1 MENIQEKEAYTI
13 PENDKHHPSK
23 LKRKRKFPFSKAIF
37 FESLKS
43 NWKNILGVGGA
54 NAILMIIIVGIL
66 STLNINATS
75 DALSGLFD
83 SAGTESTVKSG
94 AISYYQAYD
103 TLSSGYDTLGESL
116 DTLKKAVSQAVSSVN
131 DSTTKTSMDALR
143 TAYNLSYR
151 LASGDE
157 AAKKKA
163 ALSTATELGVTTV
176 NSSSSSDSE
185 KAVSI
190 RTLKAYLAVYSEDTS
205 KAHETI
211 MKEIMPGVLGDTLE
225 EQFKLSK
232 EDKAACVSIVEKA
245 INDYYVSG
253 TETKSLDMISYEGAF
268 SLGKILVSYEGDE
281 TYKVAFENMEN
292 GYREDTSKFISN
304 LDYRNTVICQSVE
317 TLFFD
322 TLEDSAYYAY
332 LPSFTVDYQTSELGW
347 PLSFVETGEKDNNGN
362 PIVLRVEVKSYMP
375 ESFVEINGGLGTPAT
390 IVQKMRKEALTG
402 TPYTDEEIA
411 KAKEDAS
418 EALKMLKT
426 DVTTFMSIYTNR
438 TSGFDNPY
446 FHDGARD
453 KDAIEEAAIDKVVT
467 MAKETYL
474 KTYNE
479 EYGTNYDDITAID
492 GRKTGLSGQTI
503 LDTVNGYAVSGISTY
518 KRAYAEKIK
527 NGYSQTDS
535 MLIATSLGGRGIMDQ
550 LPSDVN
556 DSLTEMGG
564 MNTYAIIAG
573 KIGFAIACLLIPMVY
588 TVMLST
594 SLVSQKIEN
603 GSLAFTF
610 STPITRESFIF
621 TEGAFL
627 VFAQVVM
634 GILLYVGSL
643 LARVIGI
650 AAGSPDIA
658 TSLPINQFSYYALG
672 NFLVT
677 LAVSA
682 VTFFASAYFNK
693 SGYSLGVGG
702 GFVVFSFLCSIL
714 GLFGSSAIPGTIR
727 IDSMNFFNYLTLISL
742 FDPLAVMN
750 GNMDTYWLK
759 LIGLLVISVIG
770 YVAGNV
776 IFKKKDLPL

>member
-1 MENIQEKEAYTI
+1 MENTKEQGTYII

-37 FESLKS
+37 FESLKG
-43 NWKNILGVGGA
+43 NWKNILGVGAA
-54 NAILMIIIVGIL
+54 NAVLMIIIVGIL

-103 TLSSGYDTLGESL
+103 TLSSGYDELGESL
-116 DTLKKAVSQAVSSVN
+116 ETLKSAVSTAVSSVS
-131 DSTTKTSMDALR
+131 DSSTKTSMDALR
-143 TAYNLSYR
+143 TAYNVAYR
-151 LASGDE
+151 IASGDE

-163 ALSTATELGVTTV
+163 ALQTATELGVTTV
-176 NSSSSSDSE
+176 NSGFQSDSE
-185 KAVSI
+185 KEVSI
-190 RTLKAYLAVYSEDTS
+190 RTLKAYLSVYSEDTS
-205 KAHETI
+205 KSHETI
-211 MKEIMPGVLGDTLE
+211 MKEIMPGVVGETLE
-225 EQFKLSK
+225 KQFNLSK
-232 EDKAACVSIVEKA
+232 EDKASCVSIVEKA
-245 INDYYVSG
+245 INDYYQTGS
-253 TETKSLDMISYEGAF
+253 ETKSLDMISYESAF
-268 SLGKILVSYEGDE
+268 SLGKILVSYQGDE
-281 TYKVAFENMEN
+281 TYKVAFEAMEN
-292 GYREDTSKFISN
+292 GYRDDTSKFISN
-304 LDYRNTVICQSVE
+304 LDYRNNVICSSVE

-332 LPSFTVDYQTSELGW
+332 LPTFTVDYQTSELGW
-347 PLSFVETGEKDNNGN
+347 PLSYVETGEKDSNGN
-362 PIVLRVEVKSYMP
+362 PVVLKIEVKSYLP
-375 ESFVEINGGLGTPAT
+375 DSFVEINGGLGTPAT

-402 TPYTDEEIA
+402 EPYTEEEIK

-418 EALKMLKT
+418 EALKTLKS
-426 DVTTFMSIYTNR
+426 DVTSFMAIYTNR

-446 FHDGARD
+446 YHDGARD
-453 KDAIEEAAIDKVVT
+453 KEAIEEAAIDKVVT
-467 MAKETYL
+467 LAKDTYL

-479 EYGTNYDDITAID
+479 EYGTNYADITEID

-503 LDTVNGYAVSGISTY
+503 IDTVNGYAVSGISTY
-518 KRAYAEKIK
+518 KRAYQEKIK
-527 NGYSQTDS
+527 SGYSQTDS

-564 MNTYAIIAG
+564 MNTYGIIAG

-594 SLVSQKIEN
+594 SLVSQKVEN

-621 TEGAFL
+621 TEGTFL

-634 GILLYVGSL
+634 GVLLYLGSL

-658 TSLPINQFSYYALG
+658 TSLPIDQFSYYALG

-693 SGYSLGVGG
+693 SGFSLGVGG
-702 GFVVFSFLCSIL
+702 GFIVLSFLCAIL
-714 GLFGSSAIPGTIR
+714 GLFGSPAIPGTIR
-727 IDSMNFFNYLTLISL
+727 IDSMNFFNYLSLISL

-750 GNMDTYWLK
+750 GDMNAYWLK
-759 LIGLLVISVIG
+759 LIGLVVIAVIG
-770 YVAGNV
+770 YAAGNV

>member
-1 MENIQEKEAYTI
+1 MENIKAQGTYTI

-54 NAILMIIIVGIL
+54 NAILMIIIIGIL

-75 DALSGLFD
+75 DALSGLLD
-83 SAGTESTVKSG
+83 SAGTESAVKSG

-103 TLSSGYDTLGESL
+103 TLSSGYDELGESL
-116 DTLKKAVSQAVSSVN
+116 ETLKGAVSTAVSSVS
-131 DSTTKTSMDALR
+131 DSSTKTSMDALR
-143 TAYNLSYR
+143 TAYNLAYR
-151 LASGDE
+151 IASGDE

-163 ALSTATELGVTTV
+163 ALQAATETGMAVI
-176 NSSSSSDSE
+176 NSGSQSDSE
-185 KAVSI
+185 KEVSI
-190 RTLKAYLAVYSEDTS
+190 RTLKAYLSVYSEDTS
-205 KAHETI
+205 KSHESI
-211 MKEIMPGVLGDTLE
+211 MKEIMPGVIGETLE
-225 EQFKLSK
+225 KQFNLSK
-232 EDKAACVSIVEKA
+232 DDKDSCVSIVSKA
-245 INDYYVSG
+245 ISDYYQTDS
-253 TETKSLDMISYEGAF
+253 ETKSLDMISYESAF
-268 SLGKILVSYEGDE
+268 SLGKILVSYQGDE
-281 TYKVAFENMEN
+281 TYKVAFEAMEN
-292 GYREDTSKFISN
+292 GYRDDTSKFISN
-304 LDYRNTVICQSVE
+304 LDYRNNVICSSVE

-332 LPSFTVDYQTSELGW
+332 LPTFTVDYQTSELGW
-347 PLSFVETGEKDNNGN
+347 PLSYVETGEKDTNGN
-362 PIVLRVEVKSYMP
+362 PVVLKIEVKSYLP
-375 ESFVEINGGLGTPAT
+375 DSFVEINGGLGTPAT

-402 TPYTDEEIA
+402 EPYTDEEIK

-418 EALKMLKT
+418 EALKTLKN
-426 DVTTFMSIYTNR
+426 DVTSFMAIYTNR
-438 TSGFDNPY
+438 TSGVDNPY
-446 FHDGARD
+446 YHDGARD
-453 KDAIEEAAIDKVVT
+453 KEAIEEAAIDKVVT
-467 MAKETYL
+467 LAKDTYL

-479 EYGTNYDDITAID
+479 EYGTNYADITDID

-518 KRAYAEKIK
+518 KKAYQEKLK
-527 NGYSQTDS
+527 SGYSQTDS

-573 KIGFAIACLLIPMVY
+573 KIGFAVACLLIPMVY

-634 GILLYVGSL
+634 SILLYFGSL
-643 LARVIGI
+643 LARIIGI

-658 TSLPINQFSYYALG
+658 TSLPIDQFSYYALG

-682 VTFFASAYFNK
+682 VTFLASAYFNK
-693 SGYSLGVGG
+693 SGFSLGVGG
-702 GFVVFSFLCSIL
+702 GFVVLSFLCAIL
-714 GLFGSSAIPGTIR
+714 GLFGSSAMPGTIR
-727 IDSMNFFNYLTLISL
+727 IDSMNFFNYLSLISL
-742 FDPLAVMN
+742 FDPLAVMD
-750 GNMDTYWLK
+750 GNLDTYWLK
-759 LIGLLVISVIG
+759 LIGLVVIAIIG

-776 IFKKKDLPL
+776 VFKKKDLPL